1 MYIRLNSVQIQ
12 YARIAS
18 YVSVCV
24 QFLLF
29 LAQIRAKIHLCFC
42 KRLLWGIISQ
52 NLLLKREEIV
62 IVYFREV
69 RGINL
74 KIVSLTFPW
83 LFQGQKVHLRLKSRV
98 DSCATTGWRYWP
110 KSLDFF
116 CLVRPFQLVI
126 WKLKKNPISFAGPL
140 AHIFPK
146 WFTKVYYSRLS
157 TLYHEGI
164 LKA

>member
-126 WKLKKNPISFAGPL
+126 WKLKKIQSRSL
-140 AHIFPK
+140 ALLHTSSPNDSPK
-146 WFTKVYYSRLS
+146 FI
-157 TLYHEGI
+157 I
-164 LKA
+164 LVCQHFIMRGF